1 MEVHYYTLL
10 YTVLRAFLIHLPAFL
25 TQVKKGPGSSINFNT
40 GARAVSGSTHIA
52 VLKMLANV
60 LKMIFGRYNYLKGF

>member
-1 MEVHYYTLL
+1 MGLL
-10 YTVLRAFLIHLPAFL
+10 SIRGFKSHFIFDLEDLDTVQLDDLTHLPDVL

-52 VLKMLANV
+52 VLKRQVPL
-60 LKMIFGRYNYLKGF
+60 